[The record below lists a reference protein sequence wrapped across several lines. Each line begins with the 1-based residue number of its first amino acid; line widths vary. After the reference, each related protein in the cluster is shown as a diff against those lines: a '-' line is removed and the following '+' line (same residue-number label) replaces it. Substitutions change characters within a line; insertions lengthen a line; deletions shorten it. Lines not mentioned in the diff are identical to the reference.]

1 MATPPDFTTGQVLT
15 AAQMNAVGLWLVKSQ
30 TIGTGVS
37 SVTVT
42 GAFSS
47 DFNRY
52 KITVDGGVG
61 STVADL
67 QLKLGS
73 TATGYYGFL
82 NYGTYTS
89 NTVLGFALSNG
100 SSFGYAGAGSTE
112 TLFVDAE
119 LSNPFEAKRTVLASR
134 FAVAATTSSSAHFT
148 GYLNDNTSYTAFTL
162 TASTGTMTG
171 GTIRVYGYKK

>member
-1 MATPPDFTTGQVLT
+1 MTFPSFASGEVLR
-15 AAQMNAVGLWLVKSQ
+15 AQDMNAVGLWLVKTQ

-61 STVADL
+61 SAIADV
-67 QLKLGS
+67 QLRLGS

-100 SSFGYAGAGSTE
+100 STFGYAGAGSTE

-119 LSNPFEAKRTVLASR
+119 LSNPFETKRTVFASR

-162 TASTGTMTG
+162 IASSGTFTG
-171 GTIRVYGYKK
+171 GTIRVYGYQK

>member
-1 MATPPDFTTGQVLT
+1 MSFPSFATGEVLT
-15 AAQMNAVGLWLVKSQ
+15 AADMNAVGLWLVKSQ

-47 DFNRY
+47 DYNRY
-52 KITVDGGVG
+52 KITLDGGVG
-61 STVADL
+61 STIADV
-67 QLKLGS
+67 QLRMGS
-73 TATGYYGFL
+73 TTTGYYGFL

-100 SSFGYAGAGSTE
+100 ANFGYAGAGSTE

-119 LSNPFEAKRTVLASR
+119 ISNPFETKRTVLASR

-162 TASTGTMTG
+162 IPSTGTFTG
-171 GTIRVYGYKK
+171 GTIRVYGYQK